1 MANQPMKVVLTS
13 PYFGS
18 AFQIAILEHFKK
30 LINPEN
36 LSFRSSSVEVDK
48 QFGILEKILTENKP
62 TVLIAI
68 SMSPAPEIVTLY
80 RENSVPIILLDEE
93 AEGAST
99 LATDNYAGGHI
110 ATEHLISKGR
120 KTIAIVN
127 GRVQAMANY
136 AGNYCARLRLQGF
149 TEALKLHGLSVPAGC
164 EIEVPNFSREDGVAA
179 MPKLIDAGVDAI
191 FCAAADNCALG
202 LLSVARERKVRIP
215 EDIAIIGFDDLPI
228 AKSANPGL
236 TTIKQPM
243 DDIVEA
249 AFHMATAER
258 EEILQKPKK
267 ILFRPELIVREST

>member
-80 RENSVPIILLDEE
+80 RENNVPIILLDEE

-164 EIEVPNFSREDGVAA
+164 
-179 MPKLIDAGVDAI
+179 
-191 FCAAADNCALG
+191 
-202 LLSVARERKVRIP
+202 
-215 EDIAIIGFDDLPI
+215 
-228 AKSANPGL
+228 
-236 TTIKQPM
+236 
-243 DDIVEA
+243 
-249 AFHMATAER
+249 
-258 EEILQKPKK
+258 
-267 ILFRPELIVREST
+267 